1 MAERAARTEAVW
13 RIADE
18 VDDVA
23 PAALEAALRLI
34 ERAAREAEE
43 VEVTS
48 ALDLSR
54 VAASAEILHRISR
67 LASGQS
73 TANVAHAGP
82 MSAEERAEAEAYL
95 RSRLT
100 TPPPTDT

>member
-82 MSAEERAEAEAYL
+82 MSAEERSEAEASL